1 MNEICRQKKLIR
13 QQFLQIR
20 KCFEVNEIKASQ
32 QLRENFIEL
41 INLQKI
47 NIKNNIFGS
56 YLAINNEANCEKIEN
71 FIKENQGIICY
82 PKINNELKTL
92 DFIESVSK
100 TELVYNDIYKKILEP
115 KLGEILIPNFLFI
128 PLVCFDKNLNRI
140 GMGAGFY
147 DRTIAI
153 LKLKNPKLKLIGIA
167 YDYQFYNQDLP
178 TEKTDQSLDFIVTNS
193 SLFLQSKSKS

>member
-100 TELVYNDIYKKILEP
+100 TELVYNDIYKKI
-115 KLGEILIPNFLFI
+115 
-128 PLVCFDKNLNRI
+128 
-140 GMGAGFY
+140 
-147 DRTIAI
+147 
-153 LKLKNPKLKLIGIA
+153 
-167 YDYQFYNQDLP
+167 
-178 TEKTDQSLDFIVTNS
+178 
-193 SLFLQSKSKS
+193 